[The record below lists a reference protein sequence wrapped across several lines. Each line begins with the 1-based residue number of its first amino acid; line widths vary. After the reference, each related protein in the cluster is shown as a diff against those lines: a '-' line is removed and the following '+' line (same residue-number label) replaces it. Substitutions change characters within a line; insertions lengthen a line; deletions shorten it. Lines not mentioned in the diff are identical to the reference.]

1 MNLDSL
7 APFEA
12 LGELLDAQEPSTTL
26 ILHNVGTKD
35 ELEGAEAQASILS
48 DIRGEMVKFG
58 TITSLYLQETRVAVG
73 FDNIIS
79 AGRAQQEFNGRLF
92 ANRPMLV
99 TFQ

>member
-1 MNLDSL
+1 
-7 APFEA
+7 
-12 LGELLDAQEPSTTL
+12 
-26 ILHNVGTKD
+26 
-35 ELEGAEAQASILS
+35 
-48 DIRGEMVKFG
+48 MVKFG
-58 TITSLYLQETRVAVG
+58 TVTSLTLQETRVAVA